1 MQIRLSGG
9 EPTPRQRLVLQI
21 LEAAL
26 RAVDPAEAVRRF
38 VRVEDETLIVADRRY
53 DLGRFRRI
61 FVVGAGKAGAPMARA
76 LEEILGERITGG
88 VVNVKYGHVDR
99 TTRVELNEAAH
110 PVPDEAGLRGTSHIL
125 ELVRGAGE
133 DDLIFCCISGG
144 GSALLTLP
152 VEGITLADKQALTQ
166 ALLRSGAT
174 INEINTIR
182 KHLSQVKGGRLAQ
195 AAYPAT
201 LISLILSDV
210 VGSPLDFI
218 ASGPTVPDT
227 TTFQDAYDLLQRY
240 GLWEQVPESI
250 RHYIESGVRGLVP
263 ETPKPGDPIFAR
275 TQVVLVGSNELA
287 AEAAQQEAERLGFHT
302 LILTNYL
309 EGEAREVGRVAA
321 AIARELQ
328 ARGRP
333 LPAPACVIA
342 SGETTVTVR
351 GSGKGG
357 RNQELALAA
366 ALALRGVPDVL
377 VLASATD
384 GSDFLDDVA
393 GGLVD
398 GTTVER
404 GAALG
409 LDARAALANNDA
421 YNFLEPAGALLRTGP
436 TNTNVNDLLLICS
449 FVPQE
454 GASVRGGSQ
463 GS

>member
-1 MQIRLSGG
+1 MRIRLSGG
-9 EPTPRQRLVLQI
+9 EPAPRQRLALQI

-38 VRVEDETLIVADRRY
+38 VGVEGSALVVAGRRY
-53 DLGRFRRI
+53 DLNRYRRI
-61 FVVGAGKAGAPMARA
+61 LVVGAGKASAPMARA
-76 LEEILGERITGG
+76 LEEILGDRISGG
-88 VVNVKYGHVDR
+88 VVNVKYGHLDR
-99 TTRVELNEAAH
+99 TARVELNEAAH
-110 PVPDEAGLRGTSHIL
+110 PVPDEAGVRGTARIL
-125 ELVRGAGE
+125 ELVRSAGE

-152 VEGITLADKQALTQ
+152 VEGVTLADKQALTQ

-174 INEINTIR
+174 ITEINTIR

-227 TTFQDAYDLLQRY
+227 TTFQDAYDLLRRY
-240 GLWEQVPESI
+240 GLLEQVPESI
-250 RHYIESGVRGLVP
+250 RRHIENGVRGLVP
-263 ETPKPGDPIFAR
+263 ETPKPGDPIFER

-287 AEAAQQEAERLGFHT
+287 AEAAQQEAERLGFQT

-321 AIARELQ
+321 GIARELQ

-333 LPAPACVIA
+333 LPAPACIIA

-351 GSGKGG
+351 GTGKGG

-366 ALALRGVPDVL
+366 ALALRGVPDVM

-398 GTTVER
+398 GTTIER

-421 YNFLEPAGALLRTGP
+421 YNYLEPAGALVRTGP
-436 TNTNVNDLLLICS
+436 TNTNVNDLLLIFS
-449 FVPQE
+449 FRPQD
-454 GASVRGGSQ
+454 APAR
-463 GS
+463 